1 MTTLTTDRPTTQVGR
16 DAIERV
22 APTLNLL
29 AAELVTRQNDR
40 RRREAAG
47 VGHLNKYAH

>member
-1 MTTLTTDRPTTQVGR
+1 MTTLTTQVGR

-40 RRREAAG
+40 RREAAG